1 MTVVLYVVFGRAFA
15 VLALTNCP
23 FDALLNTVCFV
34 LLAIILLSFPPTE
47 RDDPAVAARLR

>member
-1 MTVVLYVVFGRAFA
+1 MYVVFGRAFA

-34 LLAIILLSFPPTE
+34 LLAMILLSFPPT
-47 RDDPAVAARLR
+47 RPGLPIFAAA